1 MSDDDYTD
9 MYLCKV
15 WYTHFS
21 KAKKPETSRAKQ
33 TCQYRKGDFSSAQ
46 LPALCQPQA
55 NKLTNNIN
63 EMLTPLINL
72 LVTDFGTQQIP
83 HLSHTCLSSN
93 LSFKRFSNN
102 LHTNSSPRA
111 QPNASSCHGPST
123 RSVICIKKI
132 FLTMLSFSLYLKT
145 CLKRNINYMAKAQP
159 STKKMNRYWDT
170 PFFPSFFLFFS
181 FCLPPKFQTRRQ
193 IPFFFVVGKFI

>member
-1 MSDDDYTD
+1 MWESPRY
-9 MYLCKV
+9 
-15 WYTHFS
+15 H
-21 KAKKPETSRAKQ
+21 
-33 TCQYRKGDFSSAQ
+33 
-46 LPALCQPQA
+46 
-55 NKLTNNIN
+55 
-63 EMLTPLINL
+63 L
-72 LVTDFGTQQIP
+72 LVTDFGAQQIP

-159 STKKMNRYWDT
+159 STKKMNHYWDT
-170 PFFPSFFLFFS
+170 PFFPSFFFS
-181 FCLPPKFQTRRQ
+181 HFASLPSSRQDDRYHSFLLLESLSDDFRWRR
-193 IPFFFVVGKFI
+193 VGFPTDYQYLS